1 MKKNIING
9 LLMLA
14 TGVFAV
20 SCADYNVTDDF
31 TAEPDPTI
39 TEPYKDL
46 APVKS
51 YIDRSK
57 NPNMSLGVTLK
68 VTDYNKQALAHAAAM
83 TNFDNLAFGT
93 SLMSGKIVNAKGVMN
108 FLDMKD
114 LLDHVEEI
122 GGDVFGSP
130 IVANA
135 NQADEWLNT
144 LTAPIEIAVDPIQDK
159 YVDYTT
165 METFTGTAKKGK
177 PSIVKNFDGTDN
189 ALKLPKRSK
198 VYIVEDFDI
207 DLLGTYTVTFYA
219 KVDKDETVVCTFS
232 DNKIQ
237 EGKGDKLYELKKGK
251 WVKVVVEAT
260 PAEGATAGY
269 LMVEGNLNSD
279 VYIKNVSV
287 VHTPDNHRPQTA
299 QELNDTLN
307 YALNAWCDGLM
318 KINAGRIKSFDLI
331 DEALDTK
338 AELENGM
345 LDLKHSTE
353 KIFWQDVFGSENYAK
368 AVSDAAI
375 KAFTNRN
382 GDPAQLKFFI
392 SETGLADQKRFESL
406 KYWIGVW
413 DAKGAKI
420 DGINAKLNLSYSED
434 AATQAETVA
443 AFDKLLENLVSTGKL
458 IRLSN
463 FDITYKDAD
472 QKRFESLKYWIGVWD
487 AKGAKIDGINAKLN
501 LSYSEDAATQA
512 ETVAAFDKLLE
523 NLVST
528 GKLIRLSNFD
538 ITYKDAT
545 GANVSAKDI
554 TEEQRQK
561 LADFYAYVIKSY
573 MSKIPSDKQAG
584 LCKGNMVDTSDPV
597 GLWSVDSNS
606 KDWVRTATYK
616 AFCDALSGN

>member
-1 MKKNIING
+1 MIMKKNIING

-165 METFTGTAKKGK
+165 METFTGTAMKGK
-177 PSIVKNFDGTDN
+177 PSIVKNYDGTDN

-219 KVDKDETVVCTFS
+219 KVDKDETVICTFS

-375 KAFTNRN
+375 KAFTNRE

-392 SETGLADQKRFESL
+392 SETGL
-406 KYWIGVW
+406 
-413 DAKGAKI
+413 
-420 DGINAKLNLSYSED
+420 
-434 AATQAETVA
+434 
-443 AFDKLLENLVSTGKL
+443 
-458 IRLSN
+458 
-463 FDITYKDAD
+463 AD

>member
-31 TAEPDPTI
+31 TAEPDPTR

-219 KVDKDETVVCTFS
+219 KVDKDETVICTFS

-463 FDITYKDAD
+463 FDITYKDA
-472 QKRFESLKYWIGVWD
+472 
-487 AKGAKIDGINAKLN
+487 
-501 LSYSEDAATQA
+501 
-512 ETVAAFDKLLE
+512 
-523 NLVST
+523 
-528 GKLIRLSNFD
+528 
-538 ITYKDAT
+538 T

-561 LADFYAYVIKSY
+561 LADFNAYVIKSY

-616 AFCDALSGN
+616 AFCYALSGN

>member
-463 FDITYKDAD
+463 FDITYKDA
-472 QKRFESLKYWIGVWD
+472 
-487 AKGAKIDGINAKLN
+487 
-501 LSYSEDAATQA
+501 
-512 ETVAAFDKLLE
+512 
-523 NLVST
+523 
-528 GKLIRLSNFD
+528 
-538 ITYKDAT
+538 T

-573 MSKIPSDKQAG
+573 MEKIPSDKQAG

>member
-1 MKKNIING
+1 M
-9 LLMLA
+9 
-14 TGVFAV
+14 V
-20 SCADYNVTDDF
+20 S
-31 TAEPDPTI
+31 
-39 TEPYKDL
+39 
-46 APVKS
+46 
-51 YIDRSK
+51 
-57 NPNMSLGVTLK
+57 
-68 VTDYNKQALAHAAAM
+68 
-83 TNFDNLAFGT
+83 
-93 SLMSGKIVNAKGVMN
+93 
-108 FLDMKD
+108 
-114 LLDHVEEI
+114 
-122 GGDVFGSP
+122 
-130 IVANA
+130 
-135 NQADEWLNT
+135 
-144 LTAPIEIAVDPIQDK
+144 
-159 YVDYTT
+159 
-165 METFTGTAKKGK
+165 
-177 PSIVKNFDGTDN
+177 
-189 ALKLPKRSK
+189 
-198 VYIVEDFDI
+198 
-207 DLLGTYTVTFYA
+207 
-219 KVDKDETVVCTFS
+219 
-232 DNKIQ
+232 
-237 EGKGDKLYELKKGK
+237 
-251 WVKVVVEAT
+251 
-260 PAEGATAGY
+260 
-269 LMVEGNLNSD
+269 
-279 VYIKNVSV
+279 
-287 VHTPDNHRPQTA
+287 HTPDNHRPQTP
-299 QELNDTLN
+299 EEKRDTLY
-307 YALNAWCDGLM
+307 YALNTWCDGLM
-318 KINAGRIKSFDLI
+318 DTNAGRIKSFDLI

-392 SETGLADQKRFESL
+392 SETGL
-406 KYWIGVW
+406 
-413 DAKGAKI
+413 
-420 DGINAKLNLSYSED
+420 
-434 AATQAETVA
+434 
-443 AFDKLLENLVSTGKL
+443 
-458 IRLSN
+458 
-463 FDITYKDAD
+463 AD

>member
-165 METFTGTAKKGK
+165 METFTGTAKRGK

-260 PAEGATAGY
+260 PAEGATEGY

-463 FDITYKDAD
+463 FDITYKDA
-472 QKRFESLKYWIGVWD
+472 
-487 AKGAKIDGINAKLN
+487 
-501 LSYSEDAATQA
+501 
-512 ETVAAFDKLLE
+512 
-523 NLVST
+523 
-528 GKLIRLSNFD
+528 
-538 ITYKDAT
+538 T

-561 LADFYAYVIKSY
+561 LADFNAYVIKSY